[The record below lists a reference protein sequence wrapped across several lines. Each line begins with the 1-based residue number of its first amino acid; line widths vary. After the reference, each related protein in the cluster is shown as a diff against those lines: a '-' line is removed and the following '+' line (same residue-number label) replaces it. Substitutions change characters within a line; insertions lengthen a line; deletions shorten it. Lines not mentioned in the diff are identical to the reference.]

1 MSEMTE
7 FDVESSVSRIEFVFV
22 LSTKAGVKYQLNIPD
37 ISLGVSAV
45 DLVLPVSMGTCSGM
59 LRVMEF
65 MLRTDHRRPGLDL
78 KSIFTDSK
86 NFSFVFLEH
95 TLDLSL

>member
-1 MSEMTE
+1 M
-7 FDVESSVSRIEFVFV
+7 
-22 LSTKAGVKYQLNIPD
+22 
-37 ISLGVSAV
+37 SAV
-45 DLVLPVSMGTCSGM
+45 DLVLPVSMETCSGM

-78 KSIFTDSK
+78 KSMFTDSK